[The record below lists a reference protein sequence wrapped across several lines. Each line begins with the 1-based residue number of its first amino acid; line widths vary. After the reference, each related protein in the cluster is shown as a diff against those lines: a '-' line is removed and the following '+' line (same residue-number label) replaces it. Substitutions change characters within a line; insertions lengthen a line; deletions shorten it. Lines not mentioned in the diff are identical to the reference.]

1 MVCIYKEGALN
12 LRRPEEYTST
22 KKKIIEAALN
32 IISNEGLC
40 NVTIRKLASLAG
52 VNVAAI
58 NYHFGSKEQLI
69 NQALLSIT
77 EQLENSFEVLKNED
91 LLPEERLKYF
101 LDGYTNTML
110 TYPVIIKNFIM
121 QSITEYQISGEY
133 EAFIKEQGYDLIK
146 NTLKQIRPEDSETIV
161 EMRIMQLFGG
171 LAFPVLVAN
180 RTIALKD
187 FDYSHEDVRSQY
199 IDIMMKYICR

>member
-1 MVCIYKEGALN
+1 M
-12 LRRPEEYTST
+12 RRPEEYTST